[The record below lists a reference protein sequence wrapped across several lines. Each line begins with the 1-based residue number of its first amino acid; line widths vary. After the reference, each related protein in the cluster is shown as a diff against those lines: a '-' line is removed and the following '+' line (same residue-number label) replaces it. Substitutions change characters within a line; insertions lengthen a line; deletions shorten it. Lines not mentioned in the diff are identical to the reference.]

1 MSKKTTLTTLTFDDE
16 GWLIEAERCPS
27 PNFDERPQDTAISL
41 LVIHNISLPPRQFG
55 GHYVQ
60 DLFMNQLDCDAHP
73 YFDQLRN
80 LHVSSH
86 FFIQRDGKVVQCV
99 SAEKRAWHAGVSEFN
114 GKSRCNDFSIG
125 IELEGSDFDPFMDA
139 QYQSLIL
146 LTQVLVRQY
155 PILDI
160 VGHEDIAPVRKTDPG
175 PFFDWKGFQEAL
187 SQSVVQSEQ
196 APQLRFP
203 FGFAK
208 VKKNT

>member
-1 MSKKTTLTTLTFDDE
+1 MSNKTALTQMVFDQD
-16 GWLIEAERCPS
+16 GWLSGVTRCPS
-27 PNFDERPQDTAISL
+27 PNFDERPAGTAIDL

-125 IELEGSDFDPFMDA
+125 IELEGSDFDPFMEA
-139 QYQSLIL
+139 QYHSLIQ
-146 LTQVLVRQY
+146 LTQVLVKQY

-160 VGHEDIAPVRKTDPG
+160 VGHEHIAPVRKTDPG
-175 PFFDWKGFQEAL
+175 PFFEWSRYQHDVSAVQP
-187 SQSVVQSEQ
+187 QSDQ
-196 APQLRFP
+196 AQLRFP
-203 FGFAK
+203 FGFGN